1 MKFSLVHKLVLG
13 IFLVSAVTYSTS
25 AFFIFVLK
33 PILAPEMKEWLYMS
47 GVLALGLLW
56 TCFLGWL
63 AARYIIKPL
72 LQLTTAVNE
81 VAGGNLAVTL
91 PQHNSSDEIGQLHAS
106 FKIMLGNLRQMIS
119 DVTNSAAVTDH
130 NAGSLGT
137 AIHQAANQIETISI
151 TIDQMAGGAAMQASA
166 AEQML
171 ATAELS
177 SQTSQIMNNEA
188 EHASGAVQTMVETIT
203 DSMEQMRILVNGM
216 LHISATSEQT
226 MHIVEQLKL
235 QADEIGQI
243 SQLVSEIADQTH
255 LLALNA
261 SIEAAHAGEQGQGFA
276 VVAQHIRKLASDSA
290 GATNQI
296 QKLVELMQQQTLTV
310 VTETDKQMQ
319 LIREETATGENTKL
333 TLEQVVSSADQTAAV
348 LQSIVNHIASQSNQ
362 IQETF
367 TMSKAMAETALTIS
381 DGATRISS
389 AAQEQTA
396 VMEEISASSELLR
409 SEAHD
414 LKKKTVVFSL

>member
-1 MKFSLVHKLVLG
+1 MKISLVHKLVFG

-33 PILAPEMKEWLYMS
+33 PVLAPNMQEWLYVS
-47 GVLALGLLW
+47 GVLTLGVLW

-72 LQLTTAVNE
+72 LQLTTAVNA

-91 PQHNSSDEIGQLHAS
+91 PKHNSTDEIGQLHGS
-106 FKIMLGNLRQMIS
+106 FQVMLGNLRQMIS
-119 DVTNSAAVTDH
+119 DVSSSVTITDQ
-130 NAGSLGT
+130 NAGSLGS
-137 AIHQAANQIETISI
+137 AISQATNQIETIAI
-151 TIDQMAGGAAMQASA
+151 TIDQMAEGAAMQASA
-166 AEQML
+166 AQQML

-177 SQTSQIMNNEA
+177 SHAAQTMNNEA
-188 EHASGAVQTMVETIT
+188 EHASGTVQAMVKTINE
-203 DSMEQMRILVNGM
+203 SVEQMNVLVDGM

-226 MHIVEQLKL
+226 MQIVSQLEQ

-243 SQLVSEIADQTH
+243 SQLVGEIADQTH

-261 SIEAAHAGEQGQGFA
+261 SIEAAHAGEHGQGFA

-290 GATNQI
+290 AASTQI
-296 QKLVELMQQQTLTV
+296 QKLVELMQQHTLTV

-319 LIREETATGENTKL
+319 LIRDETVTGESAKQSL
-333 TLEQVVSSADQTAAV
+333 SHVVSSAGETAGA
-348 LQSIVNHIASQSNQ
+348 LQSIVSHIASQSVQ

-367 TMSKAMAETALTIS
+367 TMSKEMADTALSIS
-381 DGATRISS
+381 EGATRISS

-396 VMEEISASSELLR
+396 VMEEITASSEVLR
-409 SEAHD
+409 SEARD